1 MEVFESL
8 STLFGD
14 TNNATDLITPGSESF
29 MLTQG
34 WDSSNVVN
42 PLENI
47 VLSTSLAGNDPFI
60 AELE

>member
-1 MEVFESL
+1 
-8 STLFGD
+8 
-14 TNNATDLITPGSESF
+14 

-47 VLSTSLAGNDPFI
+47 VLSTKLTGNDPDD
-60 AELE
+60 AKLD